1 MNPSV
6 RIVLFLA
13 AIPFIYY
20 SIALFSCW
28 RFFRTAARRPQH
40 NRRFAPALSILKPVR
55 GLDPETY
62 ENFASHCR
70 QDYPEYELIFC
81 TGSPDDPAVPV
92 IQQLM
97 ADFPERSIRLIFSDG
112 HNAVNDKVA
121 KLRRLME
128 EARYEVLVMNDAD
141 VRVEPNYL
149 RTVVAPLENENVGA
163 VTCLYVST
171 AESNLAEHLQTVGMV
186 SDFYPGIFV
195 AWQLDGVKFALGPTV
210 VTTRTRIRNFGGF
223 ESLENRPADDLLV
236 GRLVAEQGYEVVLL
250 SYAIQAVPDFDSL
263 RALWNK
269 RVRWMTVMRHMRPW
283 GHLGLI
289 FTFGLP
295 WALVAIALAPTAAV
309 IAAYLGIYATFR
321 FAITYIV
328 GVRGLKQPGTWKDM
342 ALIPVWDAVGFA
354 VWFASFFRRS
364 VLWRGVQYHIRDGK
378 LVLAPSSASARR
390 PV

>member
-1 MNPSV
+1 LTSSELF
-6 RIVLFLA
+6 LFLA
-13 AIPFIYY
+13 AIPCIYY

-28 RFFRTAARRPQH
+28 RFFHVSARREQH
-40 NRRFAPALSILKPVR
+40 DRRFTPALSILKPVR
-55 GLDPETY
+55 GLDPDTY

-81 TGSPDDPAVPV
+81 TGGPDDPSVPV
-92 IQQLM
+92 IEKLK
-97 ADFPERSIRLIFSDG
+97 ADFPDRSIRLIFSDG
-112 HNAVNDKVA
+112 HTAINDKVA

-128 EARYEVLVMNDAD
+128 EAKYEVLVMNDAD
-141 VRVEPNYL
+141 VRVTPDYL
-149 RTVVAPLENENVGA
+149 RSVVAPLENENVGA
-163 VTCLYVST
+163 VTCVYVST
-171 AESNLAEHLQTVGMV
+171 QETNLADHLQTVGMI

-195 AWQLDGVKFALGPTV
+195 AWQLDGVKFALGPTI

-223 ESLENRPADDLLV
+223 ESLESRPADDLLV

-250 SYAIQAVPDFDSL
+250 PYAVGMVEDFNSL

-295 WALVAIALAPTAAV
+295 WSLAAIAVDPTAAV
-309 IAAYLGIYATFR
+309 AAAFLGTYAAFR
-321 FAITYIV
+321 LAITWLV
-328 GVRGLKQPGTWKDM
+328 GAHGLKQRVWKNM
-342 ALIPVWDAVGFA
+342 PLVPVWDAIGFA
-354 VWFASFFRRS
+354 VWIASFFRRS

-378 LVLAPSSASARR
+378 LVLAPSSARR
-390 PV
+390 PL

>member
-1 MNPSV
+1 LTSSELF
-6 RIVLFLA
+6 LFLA
-13 AIPFIYY
+13 AIPCIYY

-28 RFFRTAARRPQH
+28 RFFRVSARREQH
-40 NRRFAPALSILKPVR
+40 DRRFTPALSILKPVR
-55 GLDPETY
+55 GLDPDTY

-81 TGSPDDPAVPV
+81 TGGPDDPAVPV
-92 IQQLM
+92 IEKLK
-97 ADFPERSIRLIFSDG
+97 ADFPNRPIRLIFSDG
-112 HNAVNDKVA
+112 HTAINDKVA

-128 EARYEVLVMNDAD
+128 EAKYEVLVMNDAD
-141 VRVEPNYL
+141 VRVTPDYL
-149 RTVVAPLENENVGA
+149 RSVVAPLENENVGA
-163 VTCLYVST
+163 VTCVYVST
-171 AESNLAEHLQTVGMV
+171 QETNLADHLQTVGMI

-195 AWQLDGVKFALGPTV
+195 AWQLDGVKFALGPTI

-223 ESLENRPADDLLV
+223 ESLESRPADDLLV

-250 SYAIQAVPDFDSL
+250 PYAVGMVEDFNSL

-295 WALVAIALAPTAAV
+295 WSLAAIAVEPTAAV
-309 IAAYLGIYATFR
+309 AATFLGTYAAFR
-321 FAITYIV
+321 LAITWLV
-328 GVRGLKQPGTWKDM
+328 GAHGLKQPVWKNM
-342 ALIPVWDAVGFA
+342 PLVPVWDAIGFA
-354 VWFASFFRRS
+354 VWIASFFRRS

-378 LVLAPSSASARR
+378 LVLAPSSARR
-390 PV
+390 PL

>member
-1 MNPSV
+1 LTPSERV
-6 RIVLFLA
+6 LLFLA
-13 AIPFIYY
+13 AIPVIYY
-20 SIALFSCW
+20 CIALFSSW
-28 RFFRTAARRPQH
+28 RFLRASARRPTG
-40 NRRFAPALSILKPVR
+40 NRPFTPAVSILKPVR
-55 GLDPETY
+55 GLDPDTY
-62 ENFASHCR
+62 DNFASHCR

-81 TGSPDDPAVPV
+81 TGSPNDPAVPV
-92 IQQLM
+92 IEKLM
-97 ADFPERSIRLIFSDG
+97 ADFPDRSIRLIYSDG
-112 HNAVNDKVA
+112 HTAANDKVA

-141 VRVEPNYL
+141 VRVAPDYL
-149 RTVVAPLENENVGA
+149 RSIVAPLENENVGA
-163 VTCLYVST
+163 VTCVYVST
-171 AESNLAEHLQTVGMV
+171 KDTNLAERLQTVGMI

-250 SYAIQAVPDFDSL
+250 PYAVHVVPDFNSL

-269 RVRWMTVMRHMRPW
+269 RTRWMTVMRHMRPW

-295 WALVAIALAPTAAV
+295 WSLVAVSLCPTAA
-309 IAAYLGIYATFR
+309 IAAAYFGTYAAFR
-321 FAITYIV
+321 FAISYLV
-328 GVRGLKQPGTWKDM
+328 GVSGLKQSSTWKNM
-342 ALIPVWDAVGFA
+342 ALVPLWDAIAFA
-354 VWFASFFRRS
+354 VWVASFFRRS

-378 LVLAPSSASARR
+378 LVLATSPARR
-390 PV
+390 TL